1 MMHNKLGCGTNQC
14 NSNGLGRTCSWICR
28 RIGLIAAVVGAFN
41 PALGAGIG
49 AVAIY
54 LEANDISWKS
64 EAAVYDNEKP
74 MNGIEEALL
83 NNWMSTRFDIYFQNL
98 TRIVTGLDT
107 NINKIE
113 VANSVLKQIYAI
125 KAYLSFVAGKPQG
138 SLSAN
143 AVDNRATL
151 INVLLDQLLLE
162 LNKKFVGSAYLNEI
176 SFNPSSID
184 LSSID
189 FSTSGLSNM
198 KLSVY
203 TLNQTGSTGVV
214 TSDPKSNPVINPKTP
229 LTTVNYTKT
238 IIGVG
243 LIALSSYY
251 LFFNKKKSKK

>member
-1 MMHNKLGCGTNQC
+1 MMTSRLNCGYQ
-14 NSNGLGRTCSWICR
+14 NSNSKGLGKKCSWICKN
-28 RIGLIAAVVGAFN
+28 IGLIAAGIGIIN
-41 PALGAGIG
+41 PALGAAIG
-49 AVAIY
+49 AFGVFM
-54 LEANDISWKS
+54 EANDFGYKTD
-64 EAAVYDNEKP
+64 ATVYTDEKP

-83 NNWMSTRFDIYFQNL
+83 NNWMSTKFDIYFQNL

-125 KAYLSFVAGKPQG
+125 KAYLSFVSGKPQG

-143 AVDNRATL
+143 AVDNRSTL
-151 INVLLDQLLLE
+151 INVLLYQLLLE
-162 LNKKFVGSAYLNEI
+162 LNKKFVGNAYLTEI
-176 SFNPSSID
+176 SFSPSSID

-189 FSTSGLSNM
+189 FSTSGLSDM

-203 TLNQTGSTGVV
+203 TLSQTSSTGVV

-229 LTTVNYTKT
+229 LKTASYTKT